1 MPESVPMSESV
12 PMPESVVSA
21 ARAAATLPAAAESC
35 GTQAPTAP
43 AAVRGPGA
51 LSRWETVRAVMRLEL
66 LVVRRWDTGLLV
78 LAVVAL
84 SALGVAVPRVR
95 EWLGVFYPY
104 PDRLVYYLLGA
115 VLVVGVD
122 LWRPSRETQ
131 MRQLYG
137 ALPVSRL
144 DVLAARYL
152 LLVVG
157 WAIMLLGT
165 SAAVLLGGVASDD
178 AVGLHLT
185 FLIGLGVI
193 VVVMPPL
200 LVARGGTSSQP
211 VLDLWGLAVCVIV
224 TLPAVIGVVIAQ
236 EAMPRQ
242 VVLAWGFGLI
252 AALSA
257 VGLGASWQICCR
269 VYLTQDH

>member
-1 MPESVPMSESV
+1 MPESVPMSESAA
-12 PMPESVVSA
+12 SA
-21 ARAAATLPAAAESC
+21 ARTVSAVSTAGDPAAS
-35 GTQAPTAP
+35 Q
-43 AAVRGPGA
+43 VRGPGA
-51 LSRWETVRAVMRLEL
+51 LTRWETVRAVMRLEL
-66 LVVRRWDTGLLV
+66 LFTWGRRDTAALLGLCSLG
-78 LAVVAL
+78 
-84 SALGVAVPRVR
+84 ALGVAVPGVR
-95 EWLGVFYPY
+95 GWLGPFS
-104 PDRLVYYLLGA
+104 PDKLVYYLLAA
-115 VLVVGVD
+115 VLMVGLM

>member
-1 MPESVPMSESV
+1 MPESVPMSECAA
-12 PMPESVVSA
+12 SA
-21 ARAAATLPAAAESC
+21 ARTVSAVSTAGDPAAS
-35 GTQAPTAP
+35 Q
-43 AAVRGPGA
+43 VRGPGA
-51 LSRWETVRAVMRLEL
+51 LTRWETVRAVMRLEL

-211 VLDLWGLAVCVIV
+211 MLDLWGLAVCVIV

>member
-1 MPESVPMSESV
+1 MPESVPMSESAA
-12 PMPESVVSA
+12 SA
-21 ARAAATLPAAAESC
+21 ARTVSAVSTAGDPAAS
-35 GTQAPTAP
+35 Q
-43 AAVRGPGA
+43 VRGPGA

-66 LVVRRWDTGLLV
+66 LFTWRRRDTAALLGLC
-78 LAVVAL
+78 AL
-84 SALGVAVPRVR
+84 GVLGVAVPGVR
-95 EWLGVFYPY
+95 GWLGPFS
-104 PDRLVYYLLGA
+104 PDKLVYYLLAA
-115 VLVVGVD
+115 VLMVGLM
-122 LWRPSRETQ
+122 LWRPSREAR

-137 ALPVSRL
+137 ALPVTRL

-152 LLVVG
+152 LLAVG
-157 WAIMLLGT
+157 WAIMLLGS

-257 VGLGASWQICCR
+257 AGLGASWRTCCR
-269 VYLTQDH
+269 IYLRQDH